1 MFYLNDEFAESFQA
15 TDPYKMLKGM
25 EGNVYR
31 QVKTRKTFQFSLN
44 GKGYFAKLHSGV
56 GWLEI
61 LKNLLTLK
69 FPIIGARNEWEAIH
83 RLQELDIATMNAV
96 AYGERGWNPASRESF
111 IITEEL
117 TDTISLEDY
126 CKQWTDNPPD
136 FRTKRELI
144 ENVAGIARTLH
155 QNGICHR
162 DFYLC
167 HFLLDQGA
175 KPFPKLSLIDLH
187 RALVR
192 KNLARR
198 WIIKDIAGLLYSAK
212 MIGLSKRDLL
222 RFMRQYHGK
231 DLRSA
236 ITVQS
241 GFWQEV
247 KQRADSIFEKLGPAT

>member
-96 AYGERGWNPASRESF
+96 AYG
-111 IITEEL
+111 
-117 TDTISLEDY
+117 
-126 CKQWTDNPPD
+126 
-136 FRTKRELI
+136 
-144 ENVAGIARTLH
+144 
-155 QNGICHR
+155 
-162 DFYLC
+162 
-167 HFLLDQGA
+167 
-175 KPFPKLSLIDLH
+175 
-187 RALVR
+187 
-192 KNLARR
+192 
-198 WIIKDIAGLLYSAK
+198 
-212 MIGLSKRDLL
+212 
-222 RFMRQYHGK
+222 
-231 DLRSA
+231 
-236 ITVQS
+236 
-241 GFWQEV
+241 
-247 KQRADSIFEKLGPAT
+247 